1 MRKWICMILEFSL
14 AGLISAAEK
23 TSNLSGTWILDRTQ
37 SDSGQ
42 PRQGRR
48 AGGFP
53 GGILGFPGGGYPGG
67 GYPGGGYP
75 GGGYPGGGYPG
86 TGYPGSRGAG
96 GYPGDGSDGEG
107 MPRGQM
113 QNLTLQI
120 VQTENEVQTTRNFTV
135 NGKEQTITQKFAL
148 DGSQNTNPS
157 SNGRGEFVSTSTWKN
172 NKLTNLGTQTV
183 ALQEQSNDTT
193 LREEYSLSKD
203 GKVLT
208 IKTTR
213 TTQRGSTNSKQVFNR
228 QEPSS
233 SESSPSEQ

>member
-1 MRKWICMILEFSL
+1 MILELSL

-23 TSNLSGTWILDRTQ
+23 TTNLSGTWVLDTTQ

-42 PRQGRR
+42 ARQGRR

-67 GYPGGGYP
+67 GYPG
-75 GGGYPGGGYPG
+75 
-86 TGYPGSRGAG
+86 SRRAG

-120 VQTENEVQTTRNFTV
+120 VQTDNEMQTTRNFTV

-183 ALQEQSNDTT
+183 TSQQQSNDTT
-193 LREEYSLSKD
+193 LKEEYSLSKD

-213 TTQRGSTNSKQVFNR
+213 TTQRGSTSSKQVFNR